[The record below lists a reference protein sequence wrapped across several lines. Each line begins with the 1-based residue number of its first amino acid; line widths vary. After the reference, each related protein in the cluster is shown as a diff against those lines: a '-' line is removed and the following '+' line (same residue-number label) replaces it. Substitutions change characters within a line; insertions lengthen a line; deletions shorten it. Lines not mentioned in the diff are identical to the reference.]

1 MDTRR
6 PPRIDRSSRLNRAV
20 TCEPEWR
27 NVMLDRFFPRT
38 IDHAYRGR
46 KAALW
51 LLGIVALMKM
61 AMGFNTVVNG
71 EYVLRSADG
80 VPLDIYPAGAAQTI
94 VAAFALWGWGL
105 FIFALIAIL
114 ALLRYRSMTPFVFL
128 LLLTEHLGRKV
139 ILQFIP
145 VVRSVTAPA
154 SWINTALLALM
165 VAGLVLSLWQRRVL
179 PHDAAPPAEA

>member
-1 MDTRR
+1 
-6 PPRIDRSSRLNRAV
+6 
-20 TCEPEWR
+20 
-27 NVMLDRFFPRT
+27 MLDHLFPRT
-38 IDHAYRGR
+38 IDHAYRGQ

-61 AMGFNTVVNG
+61 TMGFNTVVNG
-71 EYVLRSADG
+71 QYVLRSADG
-80 VPLDIYPAGAAQTI
+80 VPLDSYSAAAAQTI

-105 FIFALIAIL
+105 LLFAMIAIL

-145 VVRSVTAPA
+145 VVRSVTVPA
-154 SWINTALLALM
+154 TWINTALLALM
-165 VAGLVLSLWQRRVL
+165 VVGLVLSLWQRHGAPR
-179 PHDAAPPAEA
+179 DADA